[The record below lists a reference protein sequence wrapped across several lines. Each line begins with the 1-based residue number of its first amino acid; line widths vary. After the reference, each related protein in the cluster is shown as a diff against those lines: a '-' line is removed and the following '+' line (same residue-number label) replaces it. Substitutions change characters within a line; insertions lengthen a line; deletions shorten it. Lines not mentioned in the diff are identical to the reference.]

1 MFFVRLWFRFVSAAD
16 TDFLFRLVIQFAEL
30 SFIWCAHNTFRP
42 LCLLLII
49 NNRFGKKVSVVEPI
63 LFQQPLYLSRQT
75 DIRLSTLTSGRLLVA
90 GYIIKNASVEGVGMV
105 FWMLRQQLIA
115 FLLYIAFKRYFSRV
129 WDDVTSY
136 WHDISELTR
145 HEKNRN
151 TLRNHIASHF

>member
-1 MFFVRLWFRFVSAAD
+1 M
-16 TDFLFRLVIQFAEL
+16 
-30 SFIWCAHNTFRP
+30 
-42 LCLLLII
+42 
-49 NNRFGKKVSVVEPI
+49 
-63 LFQQPLYLSRQT
+63 YLSRQT
-75 DIRLSTLTSGRLLVA
+75 DIRLSTLTTGRLLLA
-90 GYIIKNASVEGVGMV
+90 GYIIKNASVEGVGMA

-115 FLLYIAFKRYFSRV
+115 FLLYIAFKGYFIRV